1 MQQLS
6 PKRTTIW
13 SLPFVLLMIVNFFD
27 TICFQMLRAMMTQY
41 ALDIGI
47 VTAQAAILSSVL
59 SIASLVMRPVA
70 GRLMDTLN
78 NRRVM
83 IFAYLGM
90 ALTMALY
97 FVARTYPLLLLV
109 RLLNGV
115 FYGISAVCTV
125 TIAGTLL
132 PEDKMGSGIGM
143 FGMGLA
149 VAVTFSSMIG
159 VWLYGFGEKVL
170 FGASLSC
177 ILACLILS
185 ILIPNVPRKLET
197 QKKPV
202 LQIIKGLFSREA
214 LPIAMLNMTFCLA
227 HSVMGVFLVVYFGA
241 RNSEGIHMGTA
252 GTFYMIWGL
261 TLFAARPIS
270 GKLYDK
276 YGLVPIE
283 TLCLSCFCAFMF
295 LISASTSWPMT
306 IAAAIIGSFGFGGS
320 VPVLQAA
327 AFTSAPPERKGA
339 ANSTN
344 LMGGDLG
351 AALGGV
357 FYGAVAT
364 YFTRADQP
372 SYGYQM
378 SFRVAGIICLLA
390 MVYLLFLM
398 RHPRLGLRRFRKTD
412 S

>member
-6 PKRTTIW
+6 SRRTSIW
-13 SLPFVLLMIVNFFD
+13 SVPFVLLMVINFFD
-27 TICFQMLRAMMTQY
+27 TVCFQMLRAMMTQY

-47 VTAQAAILSSVL
+47 ATQRAAMLSSVL
-59 SIASLVMRPVA
+59 SIASLVMRPLA
-70 GRLMDTLN
+70 GRLMDTRN

-83 IFAYLGM
+83 IAAYFGM
-90 ALTMALY
+90 AVTMALY
-97 FVARTYPLLLLV
+97 FFARSYVLLMFV

-132 PEDKMGSGIGM
+132 PEDRMGSGIGI

-159 VWLYGFGEKVL
+159 VWLYSYGEKVL
-170 FGASLSC
+170 FGAALGCIVCCLALSLC
-177 ILACLILS
+177 IPDVA
-185 ILIPNVPRKLET
+185 RQLET
-197 QKKPV
+197 EKKPLRAV
-202 LQIIKGLFSREA
+202 IRGLFSREA
-214 LPIAMLNMTFCLA
+214 LPVAILNAAFCLA
-227 HSVMGVFLVVYFGA
+227 HSVMGVFLVVYFSA
-241 RNSEGIHMGTA
+241 RTGEGIHMGTA

-261 TLFAARPIS
+261 TLFAARPLS
-270 GKLYDK
+270 GKLYDR
-276 YGLVPIE
+276 YGLVPVE
-283 TLCLSCFCAFMF
+283 ALCLSCFCLFLF
-295 LISASTSWPMT
+295 LISVSTSWAVT
-306 IAAAIIGSFGFGGS
+306 ICSAIIGSFGFGGS

-327 AFTSAPPERKGA
+327 AFTSAPPARKGA

-364 YFTRADQP
+364 HFARPEAP
-372 SYGYQM
+372 SFGYQM
-378 SFRVAGIICLLA
+378 SFRVAGCICLAA
-390 MVYLLFLM
+390 MVYLLLLT
-398 RHPRLGLRRFRKTD
+398 RHPRLGLRRFRRPQ
-412 S
+412 